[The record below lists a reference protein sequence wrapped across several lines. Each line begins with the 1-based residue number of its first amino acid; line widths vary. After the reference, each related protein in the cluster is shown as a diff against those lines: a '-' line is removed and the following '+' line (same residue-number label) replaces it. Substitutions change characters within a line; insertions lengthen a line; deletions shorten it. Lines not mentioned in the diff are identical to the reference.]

1 MKTESAVQD
10 GILYVR
16 LTGDLIGSPDSQ
28 PLLQA
33 VNDHLGEGIIYC
45 AIDLSN
51 VRFINSTGIGV
62 MVSILTKFRN
72 QGGELVLINPSELV
86 RKLLVITKLD
96 AIFIIAVDDAS
107 AAEQLKATT

>member
-28 PLLQA
+28 PLLQTI
-33 VNDHLGEGIIYC
+33 NTHLGEAVVYC
-45 AIDLSN
+45 ALDLTN

-62 MVSILTKFRN
+62 LVSILTKFRN
-72 QGGELVLINPSELV
+72 QGGELVLINPSDLV
-86 RKLLVITKLD
+86 RKLLAITKLD
-96 AIFIIAVDDAS
+96 AIFIIAANDES

>member
-10 GILYVR
+10 GILFVR

-28 PLLQA
+28 PLLQT
-33 VNDHLGEGIIYC
+33 VNDHLGEGLSYC

-62 MVSILTKFRN
+62 LVSILTKFRN

-96 AIFIIAVDDAS
+96 AIFNIATDDAS

>member
-1 MKTESAVQD
+1 
-10 GILYVR
+10 
-16 LTGDLIGSPDSQ
+16 
-28 PLLQA
+28 
-33 VNDHLGEGIIYC
+33 
-45 AIDLSN
+45 

-62 MVSILTKFRN
+62 MVSVLTKFRN

-96 AIFIIAVDDAS
+96 AIFILATDDAS